1 MKLAMTSHPRKEH
14 VMRILVIGGSGL
26 IGSRLVGRL
35 RQSGHYLV
43 AASPSTGV
51 NTVSGDGLPEAME
64 GTDVVVDVANSP
76 SFDAAVAWDFFL
88 ASGQNIFAAERAGG
102 AKHHIAL
109 SVVGTDRLLDSGY
122 FRAKLLQE
130 QLVRESG
137 IPHTIL
143 RSTQFFEFMRGIA
156 GSNIESRAI
165 RLSPAL
171 TQPVAA
177 DDVAETLAQ
186 ITVRPPV
193 NGTVEVAGPEPFR
206 LCDVV
211 GRVLAADHDDRLV
224 IADPGAPYFGVHLE
238 ERTLLPDSR
247 PQIAPTSVD
256 TWLSRRRLA
265 A

>member
-1 MKLAMTSHPRKEH
+1 
-14 VMRILVIGGSGL
+14 MRILIIGGSGL

-35 RQSGHYLV
+35 RQGGHHV
-43 AASPSTGV
+43 IAASPSTGV

-76 SFDAAVAWDFFL
+76 SFDATVAWDFFF
-88 ASGQNIFAAERAGG
+88 ASGHNIFAAEKAAGV
-102 AKHHIAL
+102 KHHIAL

-130 QLVRESG
+130 QLAQESA
-137 IPHTIL
+137 IPHTIA
-143 RSTQFFEFMRGIA
+143 RSTQFFEFMRSIA
-156 GSNIESRAI
+156 GSNTESPLV

-186 ITVRPPV
+186 IAVRPPV

-206 LCDVV
+206 LCDIV
-211 GRVLAADHDDRLV
+211 GRVLAADHDERLV
-224 IADPGAPYFGVHLE
+224 IADPRASYFGVHLE
-238 ERTLLPDSR
+238 ERTLLPDGR
-247 PQIAPTSVD
+247 PHIAPTSID
-256 TWLSRRRLA
+256 AWLSRSGLA